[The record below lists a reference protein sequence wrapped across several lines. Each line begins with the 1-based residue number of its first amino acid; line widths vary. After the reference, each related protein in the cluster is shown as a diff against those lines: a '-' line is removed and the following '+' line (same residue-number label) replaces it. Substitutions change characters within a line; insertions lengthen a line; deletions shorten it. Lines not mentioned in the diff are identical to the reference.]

1 MVPRYFWDAVCIA
14 LLLINTSG
22 ECGFALD
29 FRLKMTSCACFFRIW
44 VETHFPLKRPSIYLC
59 QVAIQFKSRGIV
71 IMITE
76 NKDAL
81 SANSLAFEDNPSDKS
96 LIYIENNNRPSME
109 PCGTPALTSDQSKT
123 SPFNKTLC
131 FLFLRKLHKRF
142 SKLPN
147 ISFCFNSKM
156 RPQYQTLSNAFDIS
170 RKIPLTSTPKSNDLY
185 IS

>member
-1 MVPRYFWDAVCIA
+1 MRY
-14 LLLINTSG
+14 S
-22 ECGFALD
+22 
-29 FRLKMTSCACFFRIW
+29 FRFPTENNFLCLFFRIW

-76 NKDAL
+76 NKDVL

-147 ISFCFNSKM
+147 IPFCFNSKM